1 MFRVTCYMKKSELF
15 FAALLVPA
23 DFLMIICAAAIAY
36 WLRFTPGIIEIKPVL
51 FEFSFVSYIKVVS
64 LIAPFF
70 LLIFALDGLYS
81 LKTTRTFWREF
92 LQITFSISVGMTI
105 IILAIFLQ
113 REWFSS
119 RFIILSAW
127 GLSIVFI
134 SLSRYTVNLAQKIL
148 LIYKGIGMHRLALIG
163 KSGYCDTICKEFR
176 ANPGFGY
183 RIISQEP
190 SIDIDSLRQI
200 RKEKGIDEIMVC
212 DPEISA
218 KDLREASD
226 FCHRNRI
233 AFKFVPAILQSISTN
248 FEVKTLFDEPVI
260 AIKNTPLDGWGKI
273 AKRVFDIIG
282 SFFGIVAT
290 SPLMLATAIAIRLD
304 SRGPIIFKNERVG
317 HDGNFNVYKFRYM
330 KIDQCTGAQNP
341 EHEKALELE
350 NELIQ
355 KQSVRNGP
363 LYKIKNDPRKTRV
376 GRIIEALSIDE
387 LPQLFNVLKGDM
399 GLVGPRPHQPR
410 EVEKYETWQ
419 KRTLSIKPGVTGLAQ
434 ISGRSDLSFSDE
446 ARLDIYYIENWSL
459 WMDIEILFKTFF
471 VLLKKRKNL

>member
-1 MFRVTCYMKKSELF
+1 MKKSELF

-23 DFLMIICAAAIAY
+23 DFLMIVLAAVVAY

-51 FEFSFVSYIKVVS
+51 FEFPFSLYIKTIF

-70 LLIFALDGLYS
+70 LLIFALEGLYS
-81 LKTTRTFWREF
+81 VKSTRTFWREF
-92 LQITFSISVGMTI
+92 LTIAFSVSVGMTL
-105 IILAIFLQ
+105 IILVIFLQ

-127 GLSIVFI
+127 ALAVIFI
-134 SLSRYTVNLAQKIL
+134 SLSRYIVNFVQKIL
-148 LIYKGIGMHRLALIG
+148 LVYKGIGIHRLAVIG
-163 KSGYCDTICKEFR
+163 KSNYCNTVCHEFKT
-176 ANPGFGY
+176 NPGLGY
-183 RIISQEP
+183 KIVYTENAIN
-190 SIDIDSLRQI
+190 IDALRKV
-200 RKEKGIDEIMVC
+200 RKERGIDEIFVC
-212 DPEISA
+212 DPDIPML
-218 KDLREASD
+218 KLREVSD

-233 AFKFVPAILQSISTN
+233 GFKFVPAILQSVSTN
-248 FEVKTLFDEPVI
+248 FEIKTLFDEPVI

-273 AKRVFDIIG
+273 TKRIFDIIG
-282 SFFGIVAT
+282 SLFGLIVT
-290 SPLMLATAIAIRLD
+290 SPILVLTAIAIKLD

-317 HDGNFNVYKFRYM
+317 HNGNFNVYKFRYM
-330 KIDQCTGAQNP
+330 KIEQCVGAQNP
-341 EHEKALELE
+341 NLKEALEFE
-350 NELIQ
+350 KELIET
-355 KQSVRNGP
+355 QSVRQGP

-376 GRIIEALSIDE
+376 GRIIEALSVDE

-399 GLVGPRPHQPR
+399 SLVGPRPHQPR

-446 ARLDIYYIENWSL
+446 ARLDIFYIENWSL
-459 WMDIEILFKTFF
+459 WMDVEILFKTFF

>member
-1 MFRVTCYMKKSELF
+1 MKKSELF

-23 DFLMIICAAAIAY
+23 DFLMIILAGAVAY

-51 FEFSFVSYIKVVS
+51 FQFSFLSYIKIILLV
-64 LIAPFF
+64 APFF
-70 LLIFALDGLYS
+70 LLIFALEGLYS

-92 LQITFSISVGMTI
+92 LQISFSISVGMTLV
-105 IILAIFLQ
+105 ILAIFLQ

-127 GLSIVFI
+127 ALSIVFI
-134 SLSRYTVNLAQKIL
+134 SLSRYTVNLTQKIL
-148 LIYKGIGMHRLALIG
+148 LIYKGIGMHRLSLIG
-163 KSGYCDTICKEFR
+163 KSGYCDTICHEFKG
-176 ANPGFGY
+176 NPGHGY
-183 RIISQEP
+183 KIISQE
-190 SIDIDSLRQI
+190 STINIDTLRQI
-200 RKEKGIDEIMVC
+200 HKERGIDEILVC
-212 DPEISA
+212 DPNVQMDE
-218 KDLREASD
+218 LRLLSD
-226 FCHRNRI
+226 FSHRNRI
-233 AFKFVPAILQSISTN
+233 ELKFVPAILQSVSTN
-248 FEVKTLFDEPVI
+248 FEIRTLFDEPVI

-273 AKRVFDIIG
+273 AKRIFDIAG
-282 SFFGIVAT
+282 SFFGIVIT
-290 SPLMLATAIAIRLD
+290 SPILLLTAIAIRLD

-317 HDGNFNVYKFRYM
+317 HNGSFNVYKFRYM
-330 KIDQCTGAQNP
+330 RIQHCTGMQNP
-341 EHEKALELE
+341 EREKALELE
-350 NELIQ
+350 KELIE
-355 KQSVRNGP
+355 KQSVRRGP

-419 KRTLSIKPGVTGLAQ
+419 RRTLSIKPGVTGLAQ
-434 ISGRSDLSFSDE
+434 ISGRSDLSFTDE
-446 ARLDIYYIENWSL
+446 ARLDIYYIENWSM